1 MQPAIPLTSSQTRAS
16 AWPWVALFGRTG
28 LFVAMQALFAMAF
41 WRDGTPAAWE
51 AAAGW
56 WPLAVILTNLVCLW
70 ALRAWFRAEGKNFW
84 SIFRIQREHLRG
96 DLLVLLGCLLVAGPA
111 GYFPN
116 VLLAGWLWGDAETAL
131 GLFVQPLPLW
141 MAYTA
146 AVVFP
151 LTQGPAEL
159 PLYFAYVMPRLE
171 AQGLGRWLA
180 VGLAALM
187 LGLQHAAIPLLF
199 DGRFISWRALMFLP
213 FALVIGLSLQWRPRL
228 LPYFAIVHVLLNLT
242 MAPIFLAA
250 AY

>member
-1 MQPAIPLTSSQTRAS
+1 MQHAIPLTPSQTRPS
-16 AWPWVALFGRTG
+16 AWPWVALFGRSG
-28 LFVAMQALFAMAF
+28 LVLALQALFAVAF
-41 WRDGTPAAWE
+41 WLDGTPAAWE

-84 SIFRIQREHLRG
+84 SIFRIQREHLKG
-96 DLLVLLGCLLVAGPA
+96 DLLVLLGFLVIAGPL
-111 GYFPN
+111 GYLPN
-116 VLLAGWLWGDAETAL
+116 VLLAGWLWGDPEGAL
-131 GLFVQPLPLW
+131 ALFVQPLPLW

-180 VGLAALM
+180 VGLASLALA
-187 LGLQHAAIPLLF
+187 LQHVAIPLLF
-199 DGRFISWRALMFLP
+199 DGRFIVWRALMFLP
-213 FALVIGLSLQWRPRL
+213 FALLTGLLLRWRPRL
-228 LPYFAIVHVLLNLT
+228 LPYTAIIHVLINLT
-242 MAPIFLAA
+242 MAPFFLAGA
-250 AY
+250 